1 MKKLLFAC
9 AALLFAFAPIS
20 ALAADVSGSWTG
32 AMGGDAGGM
41 QLTFNLKQD
50 GTKLTGSVL
59 TGQGDPIAITDGKID
74 GDKVSFKVVIQGGMT
89 IMHEGTLNA
98 AGDQIKLTTK
108 SDGGD
113 FPGGEMTLTRA
124 KAPPAN

>member
-50 GTKLTGSVL
+50 GTKLTGSISNPQ
-59 TGQGDPIAITDGKID
+59 GGDPITISDGKVD
-74 GDKVSFKVVIQGGMT
+74 GDKISFKVSFNGINITHDGT
-89 IMHEGTLNA
+89 IN
-98 AGDQIKLTTK
+98 GDQITLESK
-108 SDGGD
+108 SDSAD
-113 FPGGEMTLTRA
+113 FPGGEMVLKRA
-124 KAPPAN
+124 KTPTP